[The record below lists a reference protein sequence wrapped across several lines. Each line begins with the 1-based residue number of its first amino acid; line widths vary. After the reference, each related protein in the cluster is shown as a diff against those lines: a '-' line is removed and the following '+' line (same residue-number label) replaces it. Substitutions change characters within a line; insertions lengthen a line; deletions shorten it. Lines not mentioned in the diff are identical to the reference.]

1 MAKNAQISSQVT
13 MFCNGFLQK
22 LASMQETGPVDIVV
36 GWEPLVFCV
45 WKSRS
50 WAANPKWRGFSQ
62 GCIVSHLVAAVLRE
76 RGAEGGDLQMV
87 WGDSCWET
95 MLKHVMV
102 SWHRYQSMLYH
113 THPETN
119 STWKIRSEGVPFP
132 FVMRQPGFFCCAF
145 REECVSRRGVGIWVP
160 SAMTIL

>member
-1 MAKNAQISSQVT
+1 
-13 MFCNGFLQK
+13 MFCN
-22 LASMQETGPVDIVV
+22 
-36 GWEPLVFCV
+36 VFFNEACIAGDWPSGHCCWLGTPGVCV
-45 WKSRS
+45 SRS
-50 WAANPKWRGFSQ
+50 GETAFQMVRGFSQ

-102 SWHRYQSMLYH
+102 SLHRYQSMLYH

-119 STWKIRSEGVPFP
+119 STWKIRSEGDPFP
-132 FVMRQPGFFCCAF
+132 FVMRQPGFLCCSF